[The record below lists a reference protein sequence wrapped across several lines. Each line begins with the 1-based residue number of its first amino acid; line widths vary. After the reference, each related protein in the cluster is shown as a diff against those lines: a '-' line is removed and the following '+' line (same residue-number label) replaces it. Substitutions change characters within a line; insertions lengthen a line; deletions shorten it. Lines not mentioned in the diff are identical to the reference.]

1 MPNKA
6 ADILKTID
14 YVLRTMGK
22 KAAEGIVNGL
32 TGPLRDKAAE
42 QVAAYKGQDFGDAN
56 RQAAQSGAE
65 GTVKPTREETF
76 AGTPA
81 RIVTDDPETFAGSG
95 FVPIPTQRGITETKS
110 SAQQKS
116 SSTYSRSTALKDA
129 GGELLTEEGI
139 SKLED
144 ADVSDRYKVF
154 FGADPKD
161 ASTARSELLEL
172 FKSFNKAKNPLLD

>member
-1 MPNKA
+1 MANIPKDVA
-6 ADILKTID
+6 YVMKQMGIKTWD
-14 YVLRTMGK
+14 AFKDLMKGPLAKQLGGELERYRSGK
-22 KAAEGIVNGL
+22 
-32 TGPLRDKAAE
+32 TGPASSQSVE
-42 QVAAYKGQDFGDAN
+42 
-56 RQAAQSGAE
+56 SGAE
-65 GTVKPTREETF
+65 GTVRPTREDTF
-76 AGTPA
+76 AGVPA
-81 RIVTDDPETFAGSG
+81 RIVSDDPETFAGSG
-95 FVPIPTQRGITETKS
+95 FVPIPTQKGIVETKPA
-110 SAQQKS
+110 AQQKS

-139 SKLED
+139 SNLED